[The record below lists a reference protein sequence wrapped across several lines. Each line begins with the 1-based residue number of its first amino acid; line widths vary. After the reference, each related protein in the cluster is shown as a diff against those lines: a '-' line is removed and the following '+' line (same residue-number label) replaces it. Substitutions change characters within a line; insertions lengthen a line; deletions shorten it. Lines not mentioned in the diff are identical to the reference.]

1 MSNFGS
7 ILPKPQG
14 QSTVSVDVPAG
25 CKGEIVGGKTEKKKN
40 GRLAQIVR
48 LPQKRS
54 ASRILLS
61 VNWPFALGFALCQT
75 WNVLC
80 VSLPDPITYAKPF
93 LDLRWVSLLTALLL
107 SIAAAAWSKRAGVLL
122 RNQRFSLGIGAI
134 AAFGSILG
142 PVSALLPDA
151 AIPLIYF
158 AAIAVGIGFAGLFL
172 AWFAAL
178 AGARDMMGLAMSVV
192 IATVLTYPLANVL
205 SSDQMNQWVSASI
218 ASVLPIVSV
227 LLLRSTPKGGAVAP
241 FNEPEA
247 SDKKKKWLL
256 LRFCLCLLLVIA
268 IIETVRN
275 LLLNGTAL
283 SFYAGIVNLGAL
295 ALKLACSIW
304 LLAIFDARNAE
315 GVSAIYRTAFVLLL
329 GVVLCIP
336 YLLEGSW
343 IAHTLLDLSSFF
355 FQFTVIMVAFE
366 ISIGFDLHPVL
377 VFGSARVAWA
387 AGALSGIGL
396 EAVCRNAGADGVQAF
411 AVAFGLI
418 TAVAFVFIFTE
429 RDCVEILS
437 SLPLPAHTSRFK
449 RQCEHLAQRS
459 GVSERELEVLALVAK
474 GRSAGR
480 IAEDLNVS
488 LATVNSHIHHIYQKL
503 GIHSRQELI
512 DLIEK
517 EHVSQ

>member
-1 MSNFGS
+1 MGAQSNKQEG
-7 ILPKPQG
+7 
-14 QSTVSVDVPAG
+14 
-25 CKGEIVGGKTEKKKN
+25 
-40 GRLAQIVR
+40 GRLAQIMR

-61 VNWPFALGFALCQT
+61 VNWPFAVGFALCQT

-80 VSLPDPITYAKPF
+80 ISLPDPITYTAPF

-107 SIAAAAWSKRAGVLL
+107 SAAAVVCSKKAGALL
-122 RNQRFSLGIGAI
+122 RSRRFVSAIGAV

-142 PVSALLPDA
+142 PVSALLPGA
-151 AIPLIYF
+151 SVPLIYL
-158 AAIAVGIGFAGLFL
+158 AAIAVGVGFAGLFI
-172 AWFAAL
+172 AWFEAL
-178 AGARDMMGLAMSVV
+178 VVAHDMMGLAISVV

-205 SSDQMNQWVSASI
+205 SSDQMNHWVSASI

-227 LLLRSTPKGGAVAP
+227 LLLGARPKHAGVVP
-241 FNEPEA
+241 PPETTVP
-247 SDKKKKWLL
+247 DKRKKWLL

-283 SFYAGIVNLGAL
+283 SFYAGVVNLGAL
-295 ALKLACSIW
+295 ALKLSCSVW
-304 LLAIFDARNAE
+304 LLAIFDARNAD

-343 IAHTLLDLSSFF
+343 IAHTLLDLGSFF

-366 ISIGFDLHPVL
+366 ISVGFDLHPAL
-377 VFGSARVAWA
+377 VFGSARIAWS

-396 EAVCRNAGADGVQAF
+396 EAICRGAGPDGVQAF
-411 AVAFGLI
+411 AVAFGLAA
-418 TAVAFVFIFTE
+418 AVAFVFVFTE

-449 RQCEHLAQRS
+449 RQCEHLAQRT

-480 IAEDLNVS
+480 IAEDLSVS

-503 GIHSRQELI
+503 GIHSRQELL
-512 DLIEK
+512 DLIEE
-517 EHVSQ
+517 EHVPL

>member
-1 MSNFGS
+1 MG
-7 ILPKPQG
+7 K
-14 QSTVSVDVPAG
+14 
-25 CKGEIVGGKTEKKKN
+25 KTEKPEN
-40 GRLAQIVR
+40 GWIAQLVH

-61 VNWPFALGFALCQT
+61 VNWPFAVGFALCQT

-80 VSLPDPITYAKPF
+80 ISLPDPITYTTPF
-93 LDLRWVSLLTALLL
+93 LDLRWVSLLTALVL
-107 SIAAAAWSKRAGVLL
+107 SIAAAALPARADALL
-122 RNQRFSLGIGAI
+122 DDRRFSLGIGII
-134 AAFGSILG
+134 AAAGSILG
-142 PVSALLPDA
+142 PVSALVPA
-151 AIPLIYF
+151 FSAPLIYL
-158 AAIAVGIGFAGLFL
+158 AAVAVGVGFAGLFL
-172 AWFAAL
+172 AWFSTFV
-178 AGARDMMGLAMSVV
+178 GSRDMMGLAISAV

-227 LLLRSTPKGGAVAP
+227 LLIRKKPKLASAASASEATAP
-241 FNEPEA
+241 
-247 SDKKKKWLL
+247 DKKKKKLL
-256 LRFCLCLLLVIA
+256 LRFCLCLFLVIA

-295 ALKLACSIW
+295 ALKLACSVW
-304 LLAIFDARNAE
+304 LLAIFDARSAE

-343 IAHTLLDLSSFF
+343 IAHTLLDLGSFF
-355 FQFTVIMVAFE
+355 FQLIVIMVAFE
-366 ISIGFDLHPVL
+366 ISIGFDLRPSF

-387 AGALSGIGL
+387 AGALAGIGL
-396 EAVCRNAGADGVQAF
+396 ETVCRSAGSDGVQAF
-411 AVAFGLI
+411 AVVFGLVAAI
-418 TAVAFVFIFTE
+418 AFVFVFTE

-449 RQCEHLAQRS
+449 RQCEHLAQRA

-474 GRSAGR
+474 GRSASR
-480 IAEDLNVS
+480 IAEDLSVS
-488 LATVNSHIHHIYQKL
+488 LATINSHIHHIYQKL

-512 DLIEK
+512 DLIEE
-517 EHVSQ
+517 EHIPQ